1 LLRNSSEYQNPG
13 VYGLV
18 GAAYADY
25 MAAVEINRLVV
36 NYGEKIAVD
45 GLDFT
50 APEGEITALLGPNG
64 AGKTSTIE
72 VACGLRAASGGTV
85 RLFGQDPQTPQIR
98 GQMGVMLQTGGL
110 YPTARPLEW
119 LTYLAK
125 LYPHPQDPRTL
136 LRAVGIDPGLRT
148 QTRRL
153 SGGEQQRVKLAAAL
167 LPRPTLL
174 FLDEPTAGLD
184 ALSRRNLLDLL
195 RQQRDDGVAI
205 ILTTHLLADVEDLA
219 DSITV
224 MAQGKVAMRG
234 TLAELTGTR
243 RAISFG
249 APAAL
254 TLTDLSESLPDGYVA
269 HEAAPGKY
277 VVSGEPTPEIMLIIT
292 TWCSNLGVMASELS
306 VGNTSLEQ
314 LLIDASVEVTK

>member
-1 LLRNSSEYQNPG
+1 
-13 VYGLV
+13 
-18 GAAYADY
+18 
-25 MAAVEINRLVV
+25 MAAVEISQLVV
-36 NYGEKIAVD
+36 RYGDKIAVD

-50 APEGEITALLGPNG
+50 ALEGEITALLGPNG

-72 VACGLRAASGGTV
+72 VACGLRAATGGVVT
-85 RLFGQDPQTPQIR
+85 LFGHGPQAPQIR
-98 GQMGVMLQTGGL
+98 AQMGVMLQSGGL

-125 LYPHPQDPRTL
+125 LYPHPGDPASL
-136 LRAVGIDPGLRT
+136 LTAVGIDPGIRT

-184 ALSRRNLLDLL
+184 ALARRNLLDLL

-219 DSITV
+219 DSITL
-224 MAQGKVAMRG
+224 MAQGKVAMKG

-243 RAISFG
+243 DAISFG
-249 APAAL
+249 GPVNLNLGGL
-254 TLTDLSESLPDGYVA
+254 TEKLPTGYIAHESL
-269 HEAAPGKY
+269 PGKY
-277 VVSGEPTPEIMLIIT
+277 VVTGKPTPEIMSIIT
-292 TWCSNLGVMASELS
+292 AWCSSQGVMATELG
-306 VGNTSLEQ
+306 VGNKTLEQ
-314 LLIDASVEVTK
+314 LLIDASSEATP